1 MGIGR
6 YNNFNREINGMQ
18 ILGVTITTHV
28 TFVWHDFEKLNL
40 YIAFMLFCIFRIG
53 KRFIFFMCSK
63 KKAKIKLVTIICM
76 TSSIFWKK
84 KKKIWFKAERTLS
97 SQNTVWG
104 QTPSIMLSRI
114 KIFSGNSQ
122 FGRGAV
128 RVQKK
133 WEKNKYSD
141 ELCFPLWVKS
151 SWGCSYPKLCLRRCL
166 KHWAVMPTCIST
178 D

>member
-1 MGIGR
+1 MDIRNSSLFMGIGR

-28 TFVWHDFEKLNL
+28 TFVWHYFEKLNL

-84 KKKIWFKAERTLS
+84 KKENLIQSRENIVISEYSLGPNPFNHAVKNQDFQWKLP
-97 SQNTVWG
+97 VW
-104 QTPSIMLSRI
+104 QRSCPCP
-114 KIFSGNSQ
+114 
-122 FGRGAV
+122 
-128 RVQKK
+128 KK
-133 WEKNKYSD
+133 VGKK
-141 ELCFPLWVKS
+141 
-151 SWGCSYPKLCLRRCL
+151 
-166 KHWAVMPTCIST
+166 
-178 D
+178 